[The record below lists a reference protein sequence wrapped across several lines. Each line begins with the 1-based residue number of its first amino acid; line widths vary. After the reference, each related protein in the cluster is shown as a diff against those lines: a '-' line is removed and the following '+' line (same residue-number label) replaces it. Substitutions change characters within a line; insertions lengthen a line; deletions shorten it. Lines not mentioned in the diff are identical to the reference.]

1 MNGDLIVED
10 KEAAKEYWATAL
22 EELGTD
28 TVELGYLG
36 GDSEVAQEMDAYIKN
51 QLEGNLEGLTVEVT
65 SVPFEERIS
74 RDENS
79 EYDIQNS
86 GWGPDYL
93 DPSTWLNMWT
103 SDSPYM
109 TMNYNNEEYDT
120 LVHEANNELITD
132 LTARYE
138 NFLEAEKVLMEDA
151 AIAPLYQRSR
161 AYLWRPSVKG
171 VISNPMGADFT
182 YKYAYI
188 EE

>member
-1 MNGDLIVED
+1 
-10 KEAAKEYWATAL
+10 
-22 EELGTD
+22 
-28 TVELGYLG
+28 
-36 GDSEVAQEMDAYIKN
+36 MDAYIKN